1 LGFLTDFCR
10 FWFKNWENSIF
21 QCKNSTT
28 SAKFCEQFAKF
39 SISPEINFKKE
50 EEKALFG
57 RGNNWQ
63 KQRVPFAFS

>member
-1 LGFLTDFCR
+1 LVQKLGNF
-10 FWFKNWENSIF
+10 IF

-39 SISPEINFKKE
+39 SISPKNKFKKKKKK
-50 EEKALFG
+50 KALFG